1 MPNNVTNRL
10 EINADSETVKDIM
23 NFLKEEPNKG
33 NQPSYID
40 FNKIIPMPKELLIEA
55 SSTGEFGMQ
64 YILAM
69 QRKPFNSLDDLKAI
83 KWIESLT
90 EESSRKEAIQLGEL
104 YLKNQAQYGYPTW
117 YEWSIAT
124 WGTKWNAYNQDF
136 DEPNILWFDTA
147 WDGVPK
153 VIEKLSEIFPDIEF
167 HYAYADEYLG
177 SNTGKGTAKNGKIKM
192 TVPDDGSNEA
202 FEIMFE
208 VKPEIE
214 EWFELTDEGYK
225 WIS

>member
-10 EINADSETVKDIM
+10 EINADNETVKEIM
-23 NFLKEEPNKG
+23 NLLKGKSNKSKEPC
-33 NQPSYID
+33 YID
-40 FNKIIPMPKELLIEA
+40 FNRIIPMPKELLIEA
-55 SSTGEFGMQ
+55 SSTGECGLK

-69 QRKPFNSLDDLKAI
+69 QRKPFNSLNDLKAI
-83 KWIESLT
+83 QWIESLS
-90 EESSRKEAIQLGEL
+90 EKNRKEAIRLGEL

-117 YEWSIAT
+117 YEWSNAT

-147 WDGVPK
+147 WSGVPQL
-153 VIEKLSEIFPDIEF
+153 IEKLSEKFPDVEF
-167 HYAYADEYLG
+167 HYAYADEYFG

-208 VKPEIE
+208 VKPGIE
-214 EWFELTDEGYK
+214 EYFELTDGGYK
-225 WIS
+225 WIA